1 MRTKCFW
8 LLVIVFTM
16 AAVSPLF
23 AVGLPPGPQSLP
35 SGFWQWNVLACASDG
50 CNGAGTFVGDLIS
63 CDPQATD
70 GFDGEEGLVSYSLL
84 ECTTFAAIY
93 QVEGTNGWNG
103 TTGMYMCDLIP
114 LLAPGQ
120 TMSWQVYVW
129 ATPDTASDFN
139 TIDLM
144 TSGSIV
150 SATDNIQAKL
160 TLKDV
165 PGSVT
170 SAPSVGTVWDLSTNG
185 LTLSLPIYTTDDG
198 LTGYHFELTAT
209 CVPEPSA
216 FGVLACGFVGF
227 LVQARKHRNQ

>member
-23 AVGLPPGPQSLP
+23 AVGLPLEPLLP
-35 SGFWQWNVLACASDG
+35 SGMWSWSVYARASNGYTVSEPVL
-50 CNGAGTFVGDLIS
+50 CNLVS
-63 CDPQATD
+63 YDPEATD
-70 GFDGEEGLVSYSLL
+70 GFDGTEGSIPYSLL
-84 ECTTFAAIY
+84 EYVPFAGIY

-103 TTGMYMCDLIP
+103 PTGMYRCDLIP

-139 TIDLM
+139 TIDLV

-150 SATDNIQAKL
+150 SATDNVQAKL

-165 PGSVT
+165 SDSVT
-170 SAPSVGTVWDLSTNG
+170 GAPSVGTVWDLSTDG

-216 FGVLACGFVGF
+216 LGVLACGFVGV
-227 LVQARKHRNQ
+227 LAQARKLRSR